1 MNHYLAFDLLAI
13 PILLQFM
20 SIHSLKGNYVVSAFL
35 TSYIHLS
42 KFSSAYFFDYVE
54 VIELHWFAANRLF
67 MTLTVPQ
74 HNNKIDDK
82 F

>member
-1 MNHYLAFDLLAI
+1 LNHYLAFDLLAI
-13 PILLQFM
+13 PILFQFT
-20 SIHSLKGNYVVSAFL
+20 SIHSLEGNYVVSAFL
-35 TSYIHLS
+35 TSYVHLS
-42 KFSSAYFFDYVE
+42 KLSSAYFFDYVE
-54 VIELHWFAANRLF
+54 VIELHWFVANLLF